1 MNRFMNGWVNGFI
14 GVAIFAGSLPATRV
28 AVMGFEPGFLTAAR
42 AAIAGILGL
51 ILILVLKQK
60 KPAKQDWWPL
70 AIVAL
75 GVVIG
80 FPLFTALALQYMNAA
95 HSIVFVSLL
104 PLATAIFAVLRGG
117 EKPNQFFWIFAVLGS
132 AVVFAYMFFISGD
145 TSLGIGD
152 FYMLMAIIFCGF
164 GYAEGGVLSRKIGGW
179 QVICWALILSL
190 PFMLFLTIFY
200 MPTSFQNISA
210 SAVVGLIYVSLF
222 SMLIGFFFW
231 YKGLAQGGIAAI
243 SQLQLLQPLMGLA
256 IAAALLHEHVSWSM
270 LVVTA
275 ATLLCVAAAKKFA

>member
-117 EKPNQFFWIFAVLGS
+117 EKPNQFFWIFAILGS

-152 FYMLMAIIFCGF
+152 FYMLMAIILCGF

-200 MPTSFQNISA
+200 MPVSFQSVSPSA
-210 SAVVGLIYVSLF
+210 LVGLIYVSLF

-243 SQLQLLQPLMGLA
+243 SQLQLLQPLMGLG
-256 IAAALLHEHVSWSM
+256 IAAVLLHEQVSWSM
-270 LVVTA
+270 LVVIA
-275 ATLLCVAAAKKFA
+275 ATILCVAAAKKFT

>member
-70 AIVAL
+70 AIVAV

-190 PFMLFLTIFY
+190 PFMLLLTIFY
-200 MPTSFQNISA
+200 MPASFQSVSPSA
-210 SAVVGLIYVSLF
+210 LVGLIYVSLF

-243 SQLQLLQPLMGLA
+243 SQLQLLQPLMGLG
-256 IAAALLHEHVSWSM
+256 IAAVLLHEHVSWSM

-275 ATLLCVAAAKKFA
+275 TTILCVAAAKKFT

>member
-14 GVAIFAGSLPATRV
+14 GVTIFAGSLPATRV
-28 AVMGFEPGFLTAAR
+28 AVMGFDPGFLTAAR

-51 ILILVLKQK
+51 ILILVLKQE

-145 TSLGIGD
+145 TSLGMGD

-200 MPTSFQNISA
+200 MPASFQSVSTSA
-210 SAVVGLIYVSLF
+210 LVGLIYVSLF

-243 SQLQLLQPLMGLA
+243 SQLQLLQPLMGLG
-256 IAAALLHEHVSWSM
+256 IAAVLLKEQVSWSM

-275 ATLLCVAAAKKFA
+275 ATILCVAAAKKFT

>member
-70 AIVAL
+70 AIVAI

-145 TSLGIGD
+145 TSLGRGD

>member
-60 KPAKQDWWPL
+60 KPAKQDWWSL

>member
-1 MNRFMNGWVNGFI
+1 MNRFMSGWVNGFI

-70 AIVAL
+70 AIVAI

-145 TSLGIGD
+145 TSLAIGD

>member
-51 ILILVLKQK
+51 ILILFLKQK

-70 AIVAL
+70 AIVAI

>member
-28 AVMGFEPGFLTAAR
+28 AVMGFDPGFLTAAR

-51 ILILVLKQK
+51 ILILVLKEK
-60 KPAKQDWWPL
+60 KPAKKDWWPL

-117 EKPNQFFWIFAVLGS
+117 EKPNQFFWIFAILGS

-200 MPTSFQNISA
+200 MPASFENVSTSA
-210 SAVVGLIYVSLF
+210 LVGLIYVSLF

-256 IAAALLHEHVSWSM
+256 IAAALLHEQVSWSM

>member
-70 AIVAL
+70 AIVAI

-80 FPLFTALALQYMNAA
+80 FPLFTALALQYINAA

-210 SAVVGLIYVSLF
+210 SAVVGLVYVSLF

>member
-1 MNRFMNGWVNGFI
+1 MNGWVNGFI

-70 AIVAL
+70 AIVAI

-145 TSLGIGD
+145 TALGIGD

>member
-51 ILILVLKQK
+51 ILILVLKEK
-60 KPAKQDWWPL
+60 KPAKKDWWPL

-190 PFMLFLTIFY
+190 PFMLFLAIFY

>member
-70 AIVAL
+70 AIVAI

-243 SQLQLLQPLMGLA
+243 SQLQLLQPFMGLA
-256 IAAALLHEHVSWSM
+256 IAAALLHEYVSWSM

>member
-70 AIVAL
+70 AIVAI

-80 FPLFTALALQYMNAA
+80 FPLFTALALQYINAA

>member
-14 GVAIFAGSLPATRV
+14 GVVIFAGSLPATRV

-51 ILILVLKQK
+51 ILILVLKEK
-60 KPAKQDWWPL
+60 KPAKKDWWPL

-104 PLATAIFAVLRGG
+104 PLATAIFAVMRGG

>member
-28 AVMGFEPGFLTAAR
+28 AVMGFDPGFLTAAR
-42 AAIAGILGL
+42 AVIAGILGL
-51 ILILVLKQK
+51 ILILVLKEK
-60 KPAKQDWWPL
+60 KPAKKDWWPL

-117 EKPNQFFWIFAVLGS
+117 EKPNQFFWIFAILGS
-132 AVVFAYMFFISGD
+132 GVVFAYMFFISGD

-190 PFMLFLTIFY
+190 PFMLFLTVFY
-200 MPTSFQNISA
+200 MPASFDNVSTSA
-210 SAVVGLIYVSLF
+210 LVGLIYVSLF

>member
-117 EKPNQFFWIFAVLGS
+117 ENSNQFFWIFAILGS

-145 TSLGIGD
+145 TSLGIGRLLYVNGD
-152 FYMLMAIIFCGF
+152 YFMWFWLCRRRCTFKKNRGVAGHLLGANFVTTFYAVSDYFLYASFISERIYISF
-164 GYAEGGVLSRKIGGW
+164 GRPY
-179 QVICWALILSL
+179 
-190 PFMLFLTIFY
+190 
-200 MPTSFQNISA
+200 
-210 SAVVGLIYVSLF
+210 
-222 SMLIGFFFW
+222 
-231 YKGLAQGGIAAI
+231 
-243 SQLQLLQPLMGLA
+243 
-256 IAAALLHEHVSWSM
+256 
-270 LVVTA
+270 
-275 ATLLCVAAAKKFA
+275 LCVFI

>member
-1 MNRFMNGWVNGFI
+1 MNGWVNGFI

-256 IAAALLHEHVSWSM
+256 IAAVLLHEHVSWSM

>member
-70 AIVAL
+70 AIVSL

-132 AVVFAYMFFISGD
+132 AVVFAYMFFLSGD

-190 PFMLFLTIFY
+190 PFMLLLTIFY
-200 MPTSFQNISA
+200 MPASFQSVSPSA
-210 SAVVGLIYVSLF
+210 LVGLIYVSLF

-243 SQLQLLQPLMGLA
+243 SQLQLLQPLMGLG
-256 IAAALLHEHVSWSM
+256 IAAVLLHEHVSWSM

-275 ATLLCVAAAKKFA
+275 TTILCVAAAKKFT

>member
-1 MNRFMNGWVNGFI
+1 MTRFMNGWVNGFI

-70 AIVAL
+70 AIVSL

-117 EKPNQFFWIFAVLGS
+117 EKPNQFFWIFAILGS
-132 AVVFAYMFFISGD
+132 AVVFTYMFFISGD

-190 PFMLFLTIFY
+190 PFMLLLTIFY
-200 MPTSFQNISA
+200 MPASFQSVSPSA
-210 SAVVGLIYVSLF
+210 LVGLIYVSLF

-243 SQLQLLQPLMGLA
+243 SQLQLLQPLMGLG
-256 IAAALLHEHVSWSM
+256 IAAVLLHEHVSWSM

-275 ATLLCVAAAKKFA
+275 TTILCVAAAKKFT

>member
-51 ILILVLKQK
+51 ILILVLKEK
-60 KPAKQDWWPL
+60 KPAKKDWWPL

-132 AVVFAYMFFISGD
+132 GVVFAYMFFISGD

-200 MPTSFQNISA
+200 MPTSFQNISK

>member
-28 AVMGFEPGFLTAAR
+28 AVMGFDPGFLTAAR

-51 ILILVLKQK
+51 ILILVLKEK
-60 KPAKQDWWPL
+60 KPAKKDWWPL

-117 EKPNQFFWIFAVLGS
+117 EKPNQFFWIFAILGS
-132 AVVFAYMFFISGD
+132 GVVFAYMFFISGD

-190 PFMLFLTIFY
+190 PFMLFLTVFY
-200 MPTSFQNISA
+200 MPASFDNVSTSA
-210 SAVVGLIYVSLF
+210 LVGLIYVSLF

>member
-28 AVMGFEPGFLTAAR
+28 AVMGFDPGFLTAAR

-117 EKPNQFFWIFAVLGS
+117 EKPNQFFWIFAVLGG
-132 AVVFAYMFFISGD
+132 AVVFTYMFFISGD
-145 TSLGIGD
+145 TSLGMGD

-190 PFMLFLTIFY
+190 PFMLFLTVFY
-200 MPTSFQNISA
+200 MPASFQNIST
-210 SAVVGLIYVSLF
+210 SALVGLIYVSLF

-243 SQLQLLQPLMGLA
+243 SQLQLLQPLMGLG
-256 IAAALLHEHVSWSM
+256 IAAALLHEQVSWSM

-275 ATLLCVAAAKKFA
+275 ATILCVGAAKKFT

>member
-28 AVMGFEPGFLTAAR
+28 AVMGFDPGFLTAAR
-42 AAIAGILGL
+42 AAIAGVLGL
-51 ILILVLKQK
+51 ILILVLKEK
-60 KPAKQDWWPL
+60 KPAKKDWWPL

-132 AVVFAYMFFISGD
+132 GVVFAYMFFISGD

>member
-28 AVMGFEPGFLTAAR
+28 AVMGFDPGFLTAAR

-70 AIVAL
+70 AIVAI

-164 GYAEGGVLSRKIGGW
+164 GYAEGGVLSRTIGGW

-210 SAVVGLIYVSLF
+210 SAVVGLVYVSLF

>member
-70 AIVAL
+70 AIVAI

-190 PFMLFLTIFY
+190 PFMLFLTVFY

>member
-70 AIVAL
+70 AIVAI

-210 SAVVGLIYVSLF
+210 SAVIGLIYVSLF

>member
-51 ILILVLKQK
+51 ILILVLKEK
-60 KPAKQDWWPL
+60 KPAKKDWWPL

-190 PFMLFLTIFY
+190 PFMLFFTIFY
-200 MPTSFQNISA
+200 MPASFQSVSTSA
-210 SAVVGLIYVSLF
+210 LVGLVYVSLF

>member
-70 AIVAL
+70 AIVAI

-210 SAVVGLIYVSLF
+210 SAVIGLIYVSLF
-222 SMLIGFFFW
+222 SMLVGFFFW

>member
-70 AIVAL
+70 TIVAI

-200 MPTSFQNISA
+200 MPTSFHNISA

>member
-60 KPAKQDWWPL
+60 KPAKKDWWPL

-200 MPTSFQNISA
+200 MPTSFQNIST

>member
-1 MNRFMNGWVNGFI
+1 MNKFMNGWVNGFI

-70 AIVAL
+70 AIVAI

>member
-28 AVMGFEPGFLTAAR
+28 AVMGFDPGFLTAAR

-51 ILILVLKQK
+51 ILILVLKEK
-60 KPAKQDWWPL
+60 KPAKKDWWPL

-117 EKPNQFFWIFAVLGS
+117 EKPNQFFWIFAILGS
-132 AVVFAYMFFISGD
+132 GVVFAYMFFISGD

-190 PFMLFLTIFY
+190 PFMLFLTVFY
-200 MPTSFQNISA
+200 MPASFENIST
-210 SAVVGLIYVSLF
+210 SALVGLIYVSLF

>member
-70 AIVAL
+70 AIVAI

-200 MPTSFQNISA
+200 MPASFQSVST